1 LDSSLNKQMNELRT
15 ACDRNVSLAEIAD
28 IVESVLKGLESEV
41 SGSGVDIGVV
51 GELEALSEAI
61 KSARSELSALS
72 PEDIRNEHIPAA
84 TNELDAIVLATEV
97 ATNSIM
103 EVAEDIEKI
112 SEDLPPEAQEKLN
125 DAVVRIF
132 ESCSFQDITGQRITK
147 VVQTLKIIE
156 SEVDGVLSAFGDDVA
171 RERKKN
177 LDAELDSS
185 SERADE
191 QILHGPQSEGEAS
204 SQDDIDKLLASFD

>member
-1 LDSSLNKQMNELRT
+1 MNELRT

>member
-1 LDSSLNKQMNELRT
+1 MTELR
-15 ACDRNVSLAEIAD
+15 AAGDRNVSLAEIAD
-28 IVESVLKGLESEV
+28 IVESDMNGPEGEV
-41 SGSGVDIGVV
+41 FGMDI

-61 KSARSELSALS
+61 KSARSELSTLS

-84 TNELDAIVLATEV
+84 TDELDTDVLATEA

-112 SEDLPPEAQEKLN
+112 SEGLPPEAQEKLN

-132 ESCSFQDITGQRITK
+132 EACSFQDITGQRITK
-147 VVQTLKIIE
+147 VVRTLKVIE
-156 SEVDGVLSAFGDDVA
+156 AKVDGVLSAFGDDVA

-177 LDAELDSS
+177 LDAELDTASD
-185 SERADE
+185 RADE

-204 SQDDIDKLLASFD
+204 SQEDIDKLLASFD

>member
-1 LDSSLNKQMNELRT
+1 MNELR
-15 ACDRNVSLAEIAD
+15 AAGDRKVSLAEIAD
-28 IVESVLKGLESEV
+28 IVESVMSGLQGEV
-41 SGSGVDIGVV
+41 FGMDIRVF
-51 GELEALSEAI
+51 GELEALSDAI
-61 KSARSELSALS
+61 KSARSELSTLS

-84 TNELDAIVLATEV
+84 TDELDAVVLATES

-112 SEDLPPEAQEKLN
+112 SEELPPEAQEKLN

-132 ESCSFQDITGQRITK
+132 EACSFQDITGQRITK
-147 VVQTLKIIE
+147 VVRTLKVIE
-156 SEVDGVLSAFGDDVA
+156 SKVDGVLSAFGDDVA
-171 RERKKN
+171 RERKKD
-177 LDAELDSS
+177 LDAELESASS
-185 SERADE
+185 RDDT